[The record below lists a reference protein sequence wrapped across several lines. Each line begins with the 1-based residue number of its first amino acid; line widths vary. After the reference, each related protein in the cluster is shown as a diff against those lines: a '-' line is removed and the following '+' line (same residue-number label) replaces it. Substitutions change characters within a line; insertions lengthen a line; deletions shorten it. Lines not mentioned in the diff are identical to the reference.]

1 MKIDIQFCMN
11 FKKIGIFLF
20 LIFIAFISG
29 FLANMYDIYPSEIK
43 EFYIANE
50 NSNEN
55 SKVFET
61 DTSSLIHVT
70 NDISK
75 NEIKTMPKSGKIKKV
90 IIMDVIIFD
99 FLHYFCEIKHFC
111 HILILSN

>member
-50 NSNEN
+50 NSNEIQVTLGNEKIEINETIKN
-55 SKVFET
+55 SSP
-61 DTSSLIHVT
+61 SSL
-70 NDISK
+70 
-75 NEIKTMPKSGKIKKV
+75 EKSVLEKIK
-90 IIMDVIIFD
+90 
-99 FLHYFCEIKHFC
+99 
-111 HILILSN
+111 